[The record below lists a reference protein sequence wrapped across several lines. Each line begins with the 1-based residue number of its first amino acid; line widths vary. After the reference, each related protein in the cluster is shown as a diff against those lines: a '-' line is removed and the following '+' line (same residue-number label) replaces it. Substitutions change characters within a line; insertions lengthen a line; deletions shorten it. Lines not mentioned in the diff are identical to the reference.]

1 MKKCNFFTVLIV
13 ALSFLFAGD
22 ISAQNMP
29 KAYYVIQ
36 DAVETLQKQQQ
47 TSSVNSNALNNASAT
62 LDALKVVVGGSI
74 ISNMKSGDSAT
85 SALGKAV
92 APFRSNDASRNRIV
106 TEVEAYYNDLI
117 VKSN

>member
-29 KAYYVIQ
+29 KAYYVVL
-36 DAVETLQKQQQ
+36 DVVETLQKQTQQ
-47 TSSVNSNALNNASAT
+47 SSVNGNAYNNAAAT

-85 SALGKAV
+85 VALGKAV
-92 APFRSNDASRNRIV
+92 TPFRSSDASRNALT
-106 TEVEAYYNDLI
+106 TEVETYYTDLI
-117 VKSN
+117 RKSN